1 MLSSSSGQ
9 TPSGK
14 RDFYYELHYRAG
26 KLVYGSV
33 VEPGLGIRLCDRTAR
48 ISGPGTSPVS
58 WVSFRDVAEICT
70 LAIRHPMAE
79 RRTIQVGG
87 PKAMSMLEVVKRFEK
102 IGGQAFQLEHIP
114 EQTLRR
120 QFERAADSMQM
131 SFAALMLGC
140 AYGDEMNME
149 AIVRQ
154 FGIKLTSVDDYA
166 RSVLREV
173 VTGSIPIPDHGVQFR
188 ERST

>member
-1 MLSSSSGQ
+1 VLSSSSGQ

-70 LAIRHPMAE
+70 LAIRPMAE
-79 RRTIQVGG
+79 RRTIQGGG

-154 FGIKLTSVDDYA
+154 FRIKLTSVDDYA
-166 RSVLREV
+166 RSVLREA